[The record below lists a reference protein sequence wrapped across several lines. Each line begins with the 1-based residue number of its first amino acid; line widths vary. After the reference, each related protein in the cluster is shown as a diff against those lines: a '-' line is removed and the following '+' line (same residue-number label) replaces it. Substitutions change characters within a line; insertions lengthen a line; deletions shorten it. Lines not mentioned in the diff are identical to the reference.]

1 MELSP
6 NSLLLLNK
14 FDSVNQLTS
23 ISLPPPPPALH
34 PQKTQNKTKQ
44 KKQETIGLL
53 MISWKMEVYQF
64 VQKSNINR
72 SEFGD
77 NL

>member
-23 ISLPPPPPALH
+23 ISLPLPPA
-34 PQKTQNKTKQ
+34 PTKNTKQNKTK
-44 KKQETIGLL
+44 KQETKGFLT
-53 MISWKMEVYQF
+53 ISWKMEVNQF

>member
-23 ISLPPPPPALH
+23 ISLPTPPPP
-34 PQKTQNKTKQ
+34 PPPKKTKQ
-44 KKQETIGLL
+44 KK
-53 MISWKMEVYQF
+53 K
-64 VQKSNINR
+64 KKKKKP
-72 SEFGD
+72 
-77 NL
+77 